1 MPNHDLLVP
10 FVSYALLM
18 IFTPGPNN
26 LLASV
31 LGLKQGYRRTL
42 PCLAGMALG
51 FLVIMLCGGLLTDF
65 FTRNYNAI
73 APYLKWTGVAYM
85 VWLAV
90 SLFLPSRKKDGSSS
104 TVGFLG
110 GFALQFLNPKG
121 ILFGITIY
129 TSFASILVGDLTR
142 TLGSALLL
150 SLVGFTALSTW
161 ALAGSALSRW
171 FANPRFK
178 LGFNVVMVALLG
190 YSVWSIVAH

>member
-1 MPNHDLLVP
+1 MPTQELIVP
-10 FVSYALLM
+10 FISYALMM

-31 LGLKQGYRRTL
+31 LGLQQGYKRTL
-42 PCLAGMALG
+42 PCLAGMAFG

-90 SLFLPSRKKDGSSS
+90 SLFLPSRKTSGPTSV
-104 TVGFLG
+104 VGFFG

-129 TSFASILVGDLTR
+129 TSFTSLLVGDLTR
-142 TLGSALLL
+142 TVGSALGL
-150 SLVGFTALSTW
+150 SLVGFIALSTW
-161 ALAGSALSRW
+161 ALTGSALSRW

-178 LGFNVVMVALLG
+178 LAFNGVMVVLLA
-190 YSVWSIVAH
+190 YSVWSILAH

>member
-1 MPNHDLLVP
+1 MNSHELLVP

-31 LGLKQGYRRTL
+31 LGLRQGYRKTL
-42 PCLAGMALG
+42 SCVLGMALG
-51 FLVIMLCGGLLTDF
+51 FLIIMLCGGLLTDF
-65 FTRNYNAI
+65 FTRNYQTI
-73 APYLKWTGVAYM
+73 APFLKWTGVAYM
-85 VWLAV
+85 AWLAL
-90 SLFLPSRKKDGSSS
+90 SLFLPSRKKGGSMG
-104 TVGFLG
+104 TVGFFG

-129 TSFASILVGDLTR
+129 TSFASLLVGDLVWTVA
-142 TLGSALLL
+142 SAGILA
-150 SLVGFTALSTW
+150 LVGFTALSTW

-178 LGFNVVMVALLG
+178 LGFNVAMVALLA
-190 YSVWSIVAH
+190 YSAWSIVVH

>member
-1 MPNHDLLVP
+1 
-10 FVSYALLM
+10 
-18 IFTPGPNN
+18 
-26 LLASV
+26 
-31 LGLKQGYRRTL
+31 
-42 PCLAGMALG
+42 MALG

-90 SLFLPSRKKDGSSS
+90 SLFLPSRKKDGSSN
-104 TVGFLG
+104 TVGFFG

-178 LGFNVVMVALLG
+178 LGFNVIMVALLG
-190 YSVWSIVAH
+190 YSVWSIVVH

>member
-1 MPNHDLLVP
+1 MSSNDLFVP

-31 LGLKQGYRRTL
+31 LGLQQGYRRTL
-42 PCLAGMALG
+42 PCLGGMALG

-85 VWLAV
+85 VWLAL
-90 SLFLPSRKKDGSSS
+90 SLFLPSKKKNGSKS
-104 TVGFLG
+104 TVGFVG

-129 TSFASILVGDLTR
+129 TSFSSILVGDLAR
-142 TLGSALLL
+142 TVGSALVLAMI
-150 SLVGFTALSTW
+150 GFTALSTW

-178 LGFNVVMVALLG
+178 LAFNLVMVALLA
-190 YSVWSIVAH
+190 YSIWSIIVH